1 MNDVAG
7 LAILLATAVIPVGV
21 ARAVLKLLLS
31 QLTRARTA
39 QVSSKTSQPAA
50 EPVPVTTVL

>member
-7 LAILLATAVIPVGV
+7 LAILLATAIVPVGV
-21 ARAVLKLLLS
+21 ARAVLSLLLS

-39 QVSSKTSQPAA
+39 QVSSKPSQPA
-50 EPVPVTTVL
+50 EPVPVTPIL